1 MPCTG
6 KPVVPPPH
14 NSSWYLP
21 MFGIGLPEMIVI
33 FAVALI
39 VVGPDKLPG
48 LARSLAKGIME
59 MKKTLNQVKENLNQ
73 EGEVLDSVQQDLR
86 KTADELR
93 GKMIAADPA
102 AWQLPATD
110 PGQAIQDETITTP
123 AADGEQS
130 SEQMPVQPPLA
141 APVTT
146 AGTDT
151 PAEPLDQQPQ
161 AADSKVS
168 QPGSPLAEK
177 PHV

>member
-6 KPVVPPPH
+6 KPVILPPH

-59 MKKTLNQVKENLNQ
+59 MKKTLNQVKDNLNQ

-86 KTADELR
+86 KTADDLR

-110 PGQAIQDETITTP
+110 PGPANQDAAVTAP
-123 AADGEQS
+123 AADGEQT
-130 SEQMPVQPPLA
+130 SEQALVAEPDVA
-141 APVTT
+141 A
-146 AGTDT
+146 AGTPS
-151 PAEPLDQQPQ
+151 PAEPLDRPR
-161 AADSKVS
+161 APDPEAT
-168 QPGSPLAEK
+168 PAGMPLAEK